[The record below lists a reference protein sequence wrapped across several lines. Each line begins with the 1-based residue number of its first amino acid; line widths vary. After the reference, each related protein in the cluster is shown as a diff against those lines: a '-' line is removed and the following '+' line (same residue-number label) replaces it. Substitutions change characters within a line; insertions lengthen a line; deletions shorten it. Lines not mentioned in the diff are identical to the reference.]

1 MGKYMKK
8 SKITGDVAV
17 MELSTGVL
25 TRAKTLAL
33 KRLLKPS
40 PLPNPHDTSFSSSF
54 CYLQLRNRR
63 LEKPPPPCKQL
74 QPKDKTCKPQN
85 SDTDSTSNSI
95 PNSSLRLNSLRSGSV
110 GVGSVPLGCDDRDV
124 QGPFGNNELME
135 NDVNEVAAEEASFG
149 ENNLEHE
156 PRDRSSRESTPCS
169 LIRGSDAIR
178 TPISTTRQ
186 IRSTYRGGQNDMQ
199 RIIPTPRELEEFFAY
214 AEQQQQ
220 RFFMEKY
227 NFDIVNDLPLP
238 GRYEWVQVF
247 P

>member
-85 SDTDSTSNSI
+85 PDTDSTSNSI
-95 PNSSLRLNSLRSGSV
+95 ANSSLRLNSLRSGSV
-110 GVGSVPLGCDDRDV
+110 GSVPLGCDDRDV
-124 QGPFGNNELME
+124 QGSFGNNELME

-156 PRDRSSRESTPCS
+156 PRDRSTRESTPCS

>member
-8 SKITGDVAV
+8 SKITGDFAV
-17 MELSTGVL
+17 LELSTGVL

-33 KRLLKPS
+33 KRLLKLS
-40 PLPNPHDTSFSSSF
+40 VIPNPDDASSSSSSF

-85 SDTDSTSNSI
+85 PSPDHTCDSE
-95 PNSSLRLNSLRSGSV
+95 PNSSLRLNSVRSGS
-110 GVGSVPLGCDDRDV
+110 VGSVPLGRDDRDM
-124 QGPFGNNELME
+124 QGSFGNNEMME
-135 NDVNEVAAEEASFG
+135 NGALEAGAEEASLG
-149 ENNLEHE
+149 ENNLELE
-156 PRDRSSRESTPCS
+156 PRDRSTRESTPCS
-169 LIRGSDAIR
+169 MIRRPDIVT
-178 TPISTTRQ
+178 TPSSTTRR
-186 IRSTYRGGQNDMQ
+186 IRPSYHGAQHDTQ

-220 RFFMEKY
+220 RY
-227 NFDIVNDLPLP
+227 NFDALNDMPLP